1 MRNIRISDLLYGLEA
16 PDVGLKDTAAVS
28 AERIKEIAMKKIH
41 SDTIQRTSKR
51 KHPAALILAAALAL
65 ALSATALAAYR
76 GSNGP
81 DAATREV
88 HTNILLDREGNVTSR
103 KRDPSAER
111 AEADKEEPVEP
122 AEGHAASA
130 ERNAA
135 PYSWTY
141 QMEQTPLKKSV
152 VGVLT
157 LHAEP

>member
-1 MRNIRISDLLYGLEA
+1 MQHVRISDLLDTMEA

-51 KHPAALILAAALAL
+51 KHPAVLLLAAALAL
-65 ALSATALAAYR
+65 ALSATALAANR
-76 GSNGP
+76 GSTGP
-81 DAATREV
+81 DAVSREV
-88 HTNILLDREGNVTSR
+88 HTTILLDREGNVTLR
-103 KRDPSAER
+103 KRDPAAER
-111 AEADKEEPVEP
+111 EADKEEAEGP